1 MALPIHTLGNTD
13 LQVSNIG
20 LGLAALGRPG
30 YINLGHG
37 DDLAHDYVVDAMEGR
52 THRMLDLAYK
62 KGVRYFDAARSYGRA
77 EQFLHTWLEKQTDPA
92 IVVGSKWGYIYTAEW
107 KIEAEAHEI
116 KRHTLEVLEK
126 QWEKSSILKPQLKL
140 YQIHSATFDSGVLEN
155 TAVLNKLAELKAAGT
170 SIGLTLSGANQAEVL
185 EAALLERVDGVH
197 LFDTV
202 QATFNI
208 SEQSAEAA
216 LQQASEAGV
225 GIIIKEALANGRLT
239 PRNKKANFA
248 PTKAQLETILE
259 TENISMDMLAL
270 AFVLSKPWVDTVLSG
285 AAVEAHL
292 SSNLAASR
300 VNLSAESLEILQNLA
315 QDPAAYWKERE
326 GMAWN

>member
-1 MALPIHTLGNTD
+1 MALPINALGNTE
-13 LQVSNIG
+13 LQVSKIG

-52 THRMLDLAYK
+52 THRMLDLAYE

-77 EQFLHTWLEKQTDPA
+77 EQFLHSWLKKQSSTD
-92 IVVGSKWGYIYTAEW
+92 IIVGSKWGYIYTAEW

-116 KRHTLEVLEK
+116 KRHTIEVLEK
-126 QWEKSSILKPQLKL
+126 QWTESNILQPQLKL
-140 YQIHSATFDSGVLEN
+140 YQIHSATFESGVLEN
-155 TAVLNKLAELKAAGT
+155 TAVLHKLAEIKSTGT
-170 SIGLTLSGANQAEVL
+170 AIGLTLSGTNQAEVL
-185 EAALLERVDGVH
+185 EAAMLERVDGVH

-208 SEQSAEAA
+208 LEQSAENA
-216 LQQASEAGV
+216 LRQASEAGM

-239 PRNKKANFA
+239 PRNKKEGFA
-248 PTKAQLETILE
+248 PTKAQLEAILE
-259 TENISMDMLAL
+259 TENISMDMLSL

-292 SSNLAASR
+292 SSNLAAGR
-300 VNLSAESLEILQNLA
+300 VELSPESLAHLQSLS
-315 QDPAAYWKERE
+315 QDPKTYWEERKS
-326 GMAWN
+326 MTWN